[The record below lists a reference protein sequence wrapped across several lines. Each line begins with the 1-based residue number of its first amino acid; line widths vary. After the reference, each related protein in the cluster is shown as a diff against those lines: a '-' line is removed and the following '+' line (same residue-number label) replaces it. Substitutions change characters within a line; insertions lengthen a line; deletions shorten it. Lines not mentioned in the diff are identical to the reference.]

1 VGARAFVVVTSRRS
15 RWRAYL
21 LLSRVSNLP
30 TVWTNVL
37 AGTLVASV
45 TPDWRATVMTAAAM
59 SLFYTGGMFLNDAFD
74 EAVDRVER
82 PERPLPAGDV
92 GRVEVFGLG
101 AALLAAGLAL
111 LPFDRTVWLWGFAL
125 AAAILL
131 YDLRHKGVRYAPLVM
146 GLCRGLVYCV
156 AAAAASRVTLA
167 VLGSAAVMMSY
178 VSGLTIVAKLAGP
191 RARWLVPLLIAAI
204 SLVDAAVIAIASS
217 SPQLA
222 WLALLG
228 FPATLALQRVVPG
241 D

>member
-1 VGARAFVVVTSRRS
+1 VTSHRP
-15 RWRAYL
+15 RWRSYL

-37 AGTLVASV
+37 AGTVVASV
-45 TPDWRATVMTAAAM
+45 TLDWRSTVTTAAAM

-74 EAVDRVER
+74 ETVDRVER

-92 GRVEVFGLG
+92 GRAEVFGLG

-111 LPFDRTVWLWGFAL
+111 LPFDRTVWLWGFGL
-125 AAAILL
+125 GAAILL
-131 YDLRHKGVRYAPLVM
+131 YDVRHKGVRYAPLVM

-156 AAAAASRVTLA
+156 AAAAASHVTVA
-167 VLGSAAVMMSY
+167 VLVSAAVMISY
-178 VSGLTIVAKLAGP
+178 VSGLTVVAKLAGP

-217 SPQLA
+217 SYQLA
-222 WLALLG
+222 WLAALG
-228 FPATLALQRVVPG
+228 FPATLAFQRVVPG